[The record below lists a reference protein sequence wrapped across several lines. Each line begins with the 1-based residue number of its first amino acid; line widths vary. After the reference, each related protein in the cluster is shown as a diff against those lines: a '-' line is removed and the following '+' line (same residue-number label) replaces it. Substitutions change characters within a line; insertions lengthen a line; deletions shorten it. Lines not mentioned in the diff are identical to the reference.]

1 MRDSWRFRLKLF
13 GHAGVM
19 VEGRPVNLGSNKAM
33 AILAYLALR
42 KTPVLRSTLA
52 ALLWPESDWYRAR
65 RSLRE
70 ELSLLRRLV
79 PAETLVVQDQSV
91 ALDHTASVDVWN
103 FTQAIAEGAY
113 ERATMLYAGE
123 LLEGVYVRNAG
134 GFETWL
140 EGERDHLRNQYVEA
154 LLVLCEKSVQ
164 AGDLGAALAY
174 NQQIIAANPY
184 LEGPYLRSMQWASQI
199 GETAVALDVYHQLQ
213 SVMKREFGI
222 PPSPAAVSL
231 AKAIAA
237 QGIWP
242 LAATA
247 HENASAV
254 PAGAQRHLGPDAGE
268 RGPRAAG
275 RKP

>member
-1 MRDSWRFRLKLF
+1 
-13 GHAGVM
+13 
-19 VEGRPVNLGSNKAM
+19 
-33 AILAYLALR
+33 
-42 KTPVLRSTLA
+42 
-52 ALLWPESDWYRAR
+52 
-65 RSLRE
+65 
-70 ELSLLRRLV
+70 
-79 PAETLVVQDQSV
+79 
-91 ALDHTASVDVWN
+91 
-103 FTQAIAEGAY
+103 
-113 ERATMLYAGE
+113 
-123 LLEGVYVRNAG
+123 
-134 GFETWL
+134 
-140 EGERDHLRNQYVEA
+140 
-154 LLVLCEKSVQ
+154 
-164 AGDLGAALAY
+164 
-174 NQQIIAANPY
+174 
-184 LEGPYLRSMQWASQI
+184 YLRSMQWASQI